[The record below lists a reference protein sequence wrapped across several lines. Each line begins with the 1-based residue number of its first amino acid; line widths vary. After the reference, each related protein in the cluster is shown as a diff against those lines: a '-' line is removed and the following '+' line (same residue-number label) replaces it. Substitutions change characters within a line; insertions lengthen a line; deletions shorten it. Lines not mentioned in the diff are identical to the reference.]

1 MSRRLFFLGCLLL
14 LATVAL
20 WVGDA
25 TGLVETSIDDHWSH
39 LTLKAG
45 VVALAVALVLRMIS
59 PISGRMAMGRCT
71 VCGKLTE
78 RGHMLCL
85 DHLQE
90 TVNTTRDR
98 AHNRTPDRP
107 KAPAHP
113 RV

>member
-20 WVGDA
+20 WLGDA
-25 TGLVETSIDDHWSH
+25 TGLVETTIDDQWSQ

-45 VVALAVALVLRMIS
+45 GVALAVALVLRMIS
-59 PISGRMAMGRCT
+59 PISGRMAMGRCK

-78 RGHMLCL
+78 RGHMFCL

-90 TVNTTRDR
+90 TVNATRDR
-98 AHNRTPDRP
+98 AHGPTTGRP
-107 KAPAHP
+107 KTPAQP
-113 RV
+113 RA

>member
-14 LATVAL
+14 LATLAL

-25 TGLVETSIDDHWSH
+25 TGLIETSLDDRWSQ

-45 VVALAVALVLRMIS
+45 GIALAVALALRMVS
-59 PISGRMAMGRCT
+59 PISGRMTMGRCT

-78 RGHMLCL
+78 RGHMFCL

-90 TVNTTRDR
+90 TVNATRDR
-98 AHNRTPDRP
+98 AHQRPPDRP
-107 KAPAHP
+107 KTSVQP
-113 RV
+113 RA